1 MLQQSLSHVL
11 STGNPPVEIHDSAV
25 AATFSTD
32 DVQEVLV
39 FLHITSQKRVIA
51 LDKEHAPKAISLG
64 SDGVGHDD
72 RH

>member
-1 MLQQSLSHVL
+1 MYFQQAILL
-11 STGNPPVEIHDSAV
+11 LKIYDSAV

-39 FLHITSQKRVIA
+39 FLNITSQKRVIE
-51 LDKEHAPKAISLG
+51 LDKEHAPKALSLG

-72 RH
+72 SH

>member
-1 MLQQSLSHVL
+1 MYLQQAILL
-11 STGNPPVEIHDSAV
+11 LKIHDSAV
-25 AATFSTD
+25 AATFYLD

-39 FLHITSQKRVIA
+39 FLNITSQKRVIE
-51 LDKEHAPKAISLG
+51 LDKEHAPKTLSSG